1 MGKIR
6 YNTGHE
12 LIVKNSLIEHPEG
25 GRGVFVSLAAHKN
38 QIEIG

>member
-1 MGKIR
+1 M
-6 YNTGHE
+6 GHE

-25 GRGVFVSLAAHKN
+25 GRGVFILLASHKK